1 MYQVCCAASIA
12 LFTAVEYNRNTMT
25 EIGKITH
32 YYGKIGVAIIELSQG
47 LKVGDKI
54 KIEGNRTEFEQ
65 TVDSMEVEHQAVSEA
80 KKGDIVGLK
89 VREKTNEG
97 ATVYKLE

>member
-1 MYQVCCAASIA
+1 
-12 LFTAVEYNRNTMT
+12 MT
-25 EIGKITH
+25 EVGKVTH
-32 YYGKIGVAIIELSQG
+32 YYGKIGVAIIALSAG

-65 TVDSMEVEHQAVSEA
+65 TVDSMEAEHQPVNAA
-80 KKGDIVGLK
+80 KKGDVVGLK

-97 ATVYKLE
+97 ATVSVVE

>member
-1 MYQVCCAASIA
+1 
-12 LFTAVEYNRNTMT
+12 MT
-25 EIGKITH
+25 EVGKVTH
-32 YYGKIGVAIIELSQG
+32 YYGKIGVAIVELSG
-47 LKVGDKI
+47 VLRVGDKI

-65 TVDSMEVEHQAVSEA
+65 TVDSMEVDRAPVSEA

-97 ATVYKLE
+97 AVVHKLES

>member
-1 MYQVCCAASIA
+1 
-12 LFTAVEYNRNTMT
+12 MT
-25 EIGKITH
+25 EVGKVTH
-32 YYGKIGVAIIELSQG
+32 YYGKIGVAIVALSAG

-65 TVDSMEVEHQAVSEA
+65 TVDSMEAEHQPVNAA
-80 KKGDIVGLK
+80 KKGDVVGLK

-97 ATVYKLE
+97 ATVSVVE